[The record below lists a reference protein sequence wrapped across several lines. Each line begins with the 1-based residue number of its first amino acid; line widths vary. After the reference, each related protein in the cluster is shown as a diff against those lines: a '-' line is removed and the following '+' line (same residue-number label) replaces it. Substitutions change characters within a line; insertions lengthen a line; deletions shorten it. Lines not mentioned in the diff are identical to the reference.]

1 MGLEKKE
8 SEHNGDIDAVSERMV
23 KLELR
28 TNENEQ
34 YHRRLCLR
42 ITLSQ
47 LHHAVFER
55 ETKGFKLRQ
64 LM

>member
-34 YHRRLCLR
+34 YHRRLCLQ
-42 ITLSQ
+42 IDPFHNYIMPFLK
-47 LHHAVFER
+47 ER
-55 ETKGFKLRQ
+55 QKASN
-64 LM
+64 